1 MHLTPAHALVLLP
14 VIALIGTPLFP
25 FVNNHT
31 VILGFPVMA
40 VWIAAWGVITTGILG
55 MLYRTEPELS
65 DPSDPSDASDATGPS
80 GVTDLG
86 EASA

>member
-1 MHLTPAHALVLLP
+1 MHLTPAHAWILLP
-14 VIALIGTPLFP
+14 VIALVFTPLFP

-55 MLYRTEPELS
+55 MLYRTEPELA
-65 DPSDPSDASDATGPS
+65 DPSDPTGPS

>member
-1 MHLTPAHALVLLP
+1 
-14 VIALIGTPLFP
+14 
-25 FVNNHT
+25 
-31 VILGFPVMA
+31 MA

-55 MLYRTEPELS
+55 MLYRTEPELA
-65 DPSDPSDASDATGPS
+65 DPSDPSGASDPS